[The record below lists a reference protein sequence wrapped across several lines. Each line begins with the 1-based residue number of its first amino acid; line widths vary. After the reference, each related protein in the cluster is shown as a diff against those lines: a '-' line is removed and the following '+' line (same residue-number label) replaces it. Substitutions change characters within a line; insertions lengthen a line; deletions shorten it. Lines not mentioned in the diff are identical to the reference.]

1 MGECSENEMK
11 IRICQMTYPSKK
23 PFRVFYGK
31 EKLGEFSTRQNAEE
45 FAKIYLVPPYT
56 MQTNVWYS

>member
-1 MGECSENEMK
+1 MK
-11 IRICQMTYPSKK
+11 IRIFQMTGPSKK

-31 EKLGEFSTRQNAEE
+31 EKLAEFSTRQSEEE

-56 MQTNVWYS
+56 MQTNMWYG

>member
-1 MGECSENEMK
+1 MK

-31 EKLGEFSTRQNAEE
+31 EKLAEFSTIKNAAE
-45 FAKIYLVPPYT
+45 FVSMYFVPPYT
-56 MQTNVWYS
+56 TKTNKWYD